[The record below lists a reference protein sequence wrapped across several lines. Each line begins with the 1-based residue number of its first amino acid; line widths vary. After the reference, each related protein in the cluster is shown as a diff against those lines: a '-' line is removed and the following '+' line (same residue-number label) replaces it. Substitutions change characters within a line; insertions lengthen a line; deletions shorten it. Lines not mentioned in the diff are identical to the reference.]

1 MKNTNIKNI
10 LNAKLR
16 NNYYDNISFF
26 ILKISLGRKK
36 LKPGEKYFSGSH
48 SW

>member
-1 MKNTNIKNI
+1 MEKTNIENM
-10 LNAKLR
+10 LSTKLL

-36 LKPGEKYFSGSH
+36 LKHREKYFSGSH